1 MELNE
6 FKKAWKE
13 ATSDNDPCK
22 KLDTA
27 AIRELL
33 KRRSKGILSRL
44 DRSVKILVWF
54 LVFFFLF
61 TIADQFL
68 PADLLFPAHLKGE
81 LEVPRWI
88 SVLEWIVNFILML
101 TILLFVVKYRKL
113 QLEKIANQNLKGA
126 IEKVLYLLDIF
137 KKGFYL
143 ALVILISGIS
153 LGFLSGANKGFETI
167 RTSETP
173 SVLAVVL
180 VVLAMLVLLGLLIG
194 SIFFIFHKGFNVL
207 FGKYRDQLIHSLN
220 ELQENEE

>member
-13 ATSDNDPCK
+13 ATSDRDPCK
-22 KLDTA
+22 KLDAT

-33 KRRSKGILSRL
+33 KKRSTGILSRL
-44 DRSVKILVWF
+44 DKSVKILVWF
-54 LVFFFLF
+54 LVFFLLF

-68 PADLLFPAHLKGE
+68 PSDLLFPAHLRGE

-101 TILLFVVKYRKL
+101 TILLFVVRYRKL
-113 QLEKIANQNLKGA
+113 QLQTIANQNLKGA
-126 IEKVLYLLDIF
+126 IEQVLSLLDTF

-143 ALVILISGIS
+143 ALLILISGIS

-167 RTSETP
+167 RISESP
-173 SVLAVVL
+173 SVFAVVL
-180 VVLAMLVLLGLLIG
+180 VVLAMLLLLGLLIG
-194 SIFFIFHKGFNVL
+194 SIFYIFHKGFNVL